1 MCLQTK
7 CLLVSSTSDGFILL
21 ALLKLSVVKYTF
33 AIYNKNG
40 FLGEKMNERQK
51 NQPNFYH

>member
-7 CLLVSSTSDGFILL
+7 CLLISSTSDGFILL